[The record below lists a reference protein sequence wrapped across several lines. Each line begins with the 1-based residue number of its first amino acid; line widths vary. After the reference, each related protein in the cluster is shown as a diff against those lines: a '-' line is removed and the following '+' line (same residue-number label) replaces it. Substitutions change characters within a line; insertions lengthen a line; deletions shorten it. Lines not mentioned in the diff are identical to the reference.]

1 MPQRIYN
8 LPPNKSGNLVVSWQ
22 RGWRMCVIRLN
33 GKSVGTIANLKMLSQ
48 KQKTFYFRDGSN
60 LRIELFYTGAIL
72 FDFSLFLNDEPLY
85 QKNRFAR
92 LLAVSYCTI
101 LFLAGVNFLA
111 GFFLLTG
118 LFDNWSKVL
127 IFLCLGVSS
136 LVFYGG
142 ITAVFV
148 GSALY
153 LILGFLVWKR
163 SEKALV
169 IALTLVFLD
178 SAVLILAL
186 LWGSGE
192 LAVFLHPLLISRI
205 VILTSATIGLEGF
218 EELHASSATSHQS
231 PSGSFGKL
239 KQLIINILAILID
252 PISWIFNKVSQ
263 NKSQD

>member
-1 MPQRIYN
+1 MHQRIYN

-33 GKSVGTIANLKMLSQ
+33 GKSVGTIANLKMLSH
-48 KQKTFYFRDGSN
+48 KQKTFHFRDGSN
-60 LRIELFYTGAIL
+60 LRMELFSTGAIL
-72 FDFSLFLNDEPLY
+72 WDFSLFLNDEPLY
-85 QKNRFAR
+85 KKNRFAR

-111 GFFLLTG
+111 GLFLLTD
-118 LFDNWSKVL
+118 LLDSWSKVL
-127 IFLCLGVSS
+127 IFLCLGLSS
-136 LVFYGG
+136 LVSGG
-142 ITAVFV
+142 ITAVFA

-163 SEKALV
+163 SGKALV
-169 IALTLVFLD
+169 IALSLVFLD
-178 SAVLILAL
+178 SAFLILAL

-192 LAVFLHPLLISRI
+192 VAVFVQPLLISRI
-205 VILTSATIGLEGF
+205 VILTSAAIGLEGF

-239 KQLIINILAILID
+239 KQVIINILAILID

>member
-8 LPPNKSGNLVVSWQ
+8 LPPDKSGNLVVSWQ
-22 RGWRMCVIRLN
+22 RGWRMYVIRLN

-48 KQKTFYFRDGSN
+48 KHKIFHFRDGST

-72 FDFSLFLNDEPLY
+72 FDFSLFLNDERLY
-85 QKNRFAR
+85 QKNRFAG

-101 LFLAGVNFLA
+101 LFLGGVNFLA
-111 GFFLLTG
+111 GLFLLAG
-118 LFDNWSKVL
+118 LLDSWYKVL
-127 IFLCLGVSS
+127 IFLCIGVSS
-136 LVFYGG
+136 LVYGG

-148 GSALY
+148 SSALY

-163 SEKALV
+163 SGKALV
-169 IALTLVFLD
+169 ITLTLVFLD

-192 LAVFLHPLLISRI
+192 LAVFVQPLLISRI
-205 VILTSATIGLEGF
+205 VILTSAAIGLEGF
-218 EELHASSATSHQS
+218 EELHASSATSHQL
-231 PSGSFGKL
+231 PFIIFPKV
-239 KQLIINILAILID
+239 KQLIVNILAILID

-263 NKSQD
+263 NNSQD